1 MRFLDRMKK
10 EWVDQRMDQGSLKA
24 SLYAK
29 LKVDARRTR
38 GFARATELISRL
50 YLNERFAK
58 IASSQH
64 RSKRVRGLRKAF
76 DSIFL
81 VENPAAMQMLTHLF
95 KKLGLVTINKV
106 THKQWIHFQP
116 VGFAKRRG
124 LLEPS
129 LTRCGNV
136 LSIMGN
142 HAAE

>member
-1 MRFLDRMKK
+1 
-10 EWVDQRMDQGSLKA
+10 MDQGSLKA

-29 LKVDARRTR
+29 LKVDACRTR

-106 THKQWIHFQP
+106 THKQWMHFQP
-116 VGFAKRRG
+116 VGFAKR
-124 LLEPS
+124 PS
-129 LTRCGNV
+129 
-136 LSIMGN
+136 
-142 HAAE
+142 